1 MNQGSETRQGPPTA
15 IDDARLRES
24 NLALAR
30 RMMSTLGEPG
40 WWDMMDKDIVVE
52 FPYAPSLG
60 ESERHVGKEAARK
73 YLTAMFARLTT
84 FQFENLRI
92 TATADPSVFFCEYEV
107 NTKTSRGEPYHQVYI
122 NKLRFKDGKLV
133 SLREFWNPKWIIDA
147 TGDGKTTN

>member
-1 MNQGSETRQGPPTA
+1 MEKEIVVNE
-15 IDDARLRES
+15 DARIRES
-24 NLALAR
+24 NLALAH
-30 RMMSTLGEPG
+30 RMMTTLGQPTL
-40 WWDMMDKDIVVE
+40 WDTMDKDIVVE

-60 ESERHVGKEAARK
+60 ESARHVGKEAVRK
-73 YLTAMFARLTT
+73 YLSAMFARLTT
-84 FQFENLRI
+84 FKFENLAI
-92 TATADPSVFFCEYEV
+92 TPTTDASVFFCEYEV